1 MKVNLNPAKGMRD
14 ITPRE
19 KEIRDY
25 VEGVIVNT
33 YKQSGFELIE
43 TPVVENI
50 ENLIGSD
57 GGENL
62 KLIYKILKRGD
73 KLNFEKEGLKIGR
86 AHV

>member
-43 TPVVENI
+43 TPVVENA
-50 ENLIGSD
+50 S
-57 GGENL
+57 
-62 KLIYKILKRGD
+62 
-73 KLNFEKEGLKIGR
+73 
-86 AHV
+86 